1 MNKARIK
8 LLFLRFFRENW
19 KKDLLFF
26 SIFFAI
32 SILGGARNSSE
43 FVFTMFTFCFIYF
56 AGISFSVLKNRFS
69 GEHYLMIPANGLE
82 KVSVNI
88 ILVNLYYGVILWVLA
103 NIGVLLGVFIR
114 QFLTPDFIFSP
125 VTMADLQNI
134 FHIDAEWVLF
144 YLLCSAIFTFGSVY
158 FKRRAIIKTI
168 GVIFAFFS
176 LIFLIDGLLIHFF
189 IKDIYHFK
197 CNFYIDKES
206 LFSTRWAVM
215 VIEIII
221 ILFFWGLTYL
231 RLKETE
237 I

>member
-1 MNKARIK
+1 MNKTRIK

-43 FVFTMFTFCFIYF
+43 FVFTMFTLCFIYF

-69 GEHYLMIPANGLE
+69 GENYLMIPANGLE

-88 ILVNLYYGVILWVLA
+88 ILVNLYYGGILWVLA
-103 NIGVLLGVFIR
+103 NVGVLLGVFFR
-114 QFLTPDFIFSP
+114 QLIAPDFVFSHI
-125 VTMADLQNI
+125 TMADLQNI
-134 FHIDAEWVLF
+134 FHMNVESLLF
-144 YLLCSAIFTFGSVY
+144 YFLFAAVFTFGSVY

-168 GVIFAFFS
+168 GIIFAFFS